1 MKTQEQL
8 VSTLERIY
16 IGNRTTN
23 TTNQVMPMNETNQH
37 YNNRNMQNMTKYS
50 REQLDSDTSD
60 TDYLQTESSEEEGS
74 SYDGDDGSCI
84 IKDKSTDDNPFQKK
98 SLEWSKH
105 DHECQGATNTKKK
118 KTPSNGHVRFSS
130 NLITEIHFCP
140 EINEAEYGLLYYS
153 AHELQKLMDEAARN
167 RNNQLLIHSF
177 ESEENDDQD
186 YVGRVFGDCHSDDEE
201 EEYHCGLY
209 DSYFGKDW

>member
-23 TTNQVMPMNETNQH
+23 TTNQVMPMNETNQN
-37 YNNRNMQNMTKYS
+37 YTNRNMQNITKYS
-50 REQLDSDTSD
+50 REQLDSDTND

-74 SYDGDDGSCI
+74 SYDGDNGSCI
-84 IKDKSTDDNPFQKK
+84 TKDQSTDDNPFQKK
-98 SLEWSKH
+98 SLEWSKS
-105 DHECQGATNTKKK
+105 DHVCQGASKEKKR
-118 KTPSNGHVRFSS
+118 KTPRNGHVRFSS

-177 ESEENDDQD
+177 ESEENDDLD
-186 YVGRVFGDCHSDDEE
+186 YVGRVFGDYDSDDEE

-209 DSYFGKDW
+209 DSYFGEDW